1 MKHAQNPDFP
11 SCRME
16 EVIELLTPEKSR
28 VGKALE
34 SRFWPHSLILQ
45 RGKEERG
52 AEGQGHPE
60 SGTGQVKFEASLSV
74 ILFPWC
80 QKRQVLRKGKG
91 PDKEVCCPW
100 PLSQHLEQCLAHSGP
115 SISIY

>member
-1 MKHAQNPDFP
+1 MKHVQNRDFP
-11 SCRME
+11 SYRME

-34 SRFWPHSLILQ
+34 SRSWPHSLILQ

-60 SGTGQVKFEASLSV
+60 SGTGQVKFEASSSV

-80 QKRQVLRKGKG
+80 QERQVLRKGPRLHWERKD
-91 PDKEVCCPW
+91 PDKEACCPW
-100 PLSQHLEQCLAHSGP
+100 PLS
-115 SISIY
+115 